1 MTIWAILWLVIL
13 IAIFIGTYLL
23 NKHTPKPL
31 LVVGAVLGCV
41 LGVADKYLRVE
52 EDNRINDVTEM
63 LPGAN
68 CGGCGYPGC
77 SGFATAL
84 VEGDASKVSA
94 CVVSN
99 QETREKIAQYLNE
112 TPGPDGQTAKVTV

>member
-1 MTIWAILWLVIL
+1 MQISAILALLVI
-13 IAIFIGTYLL
+13 
-23 NKHTPKPL
+23 
-31 LVVGAVLGCV
+31 GAVLGCV
-41 LGVADKYLRVE
+41 LGVADQYLRVE

-84 VEGDASKVSA
+84 VEGNASKVSA
-94 CVVSN
+94 CVVSS